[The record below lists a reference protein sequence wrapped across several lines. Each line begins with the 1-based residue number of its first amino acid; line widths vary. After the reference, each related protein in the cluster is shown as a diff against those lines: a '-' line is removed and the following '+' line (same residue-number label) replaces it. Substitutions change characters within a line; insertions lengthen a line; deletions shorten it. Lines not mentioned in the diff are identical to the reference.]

1 MRGGLLISYGTDVL
15 ERFGR
20 AGAHI
25 NVERPVEQLTRL
37 DPIINLETATALH
50 LTIPALAGG
59 LDDDGVRGGA
69 TCHLP
74 FHADR

>member
-1 MRGGLLISYGTDVL
+1 MISYETDVL
-15 ERFGR
+15 ERFGC

-37 DPIINLETATALH
+37 DPIINLERATALD
-50 LTIPALAGG
+50 LTIPALAGD
-59 LDDDGVRGGA
+59 LDDDGVRSGA

-74 FHADR
+74 FRPDR